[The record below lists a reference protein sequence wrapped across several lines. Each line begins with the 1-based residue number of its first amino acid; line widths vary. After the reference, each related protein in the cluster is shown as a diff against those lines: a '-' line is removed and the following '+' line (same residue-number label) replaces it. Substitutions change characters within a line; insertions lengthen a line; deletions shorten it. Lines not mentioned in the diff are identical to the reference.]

1 MLVLQADLEASFR
14 VAARAYLLILPI
26 RATLGSKF
34 AEELEREVRELVE
47 DLVEHACELRE
58 HVTDGRV
65 EDLRKLAQ
73 T

>member
-1 MLVLQADLEASFR
+1 M
-14 VAARAYLLILPI
+14 PI
-26 RATLGSKF
+26 RSTLGPEF

-58 HVTDGRV
+58 NVTDGRV
-65 EDLRKLAQ
+65 EDLRKLAK